1 MAEKKKRKKNEV
13 DETPSN
19 VQLKIAKFIRFNT
32 PKKSVVIQKEQKEYF
47 CGSKAVDT
55 LLASKWGKNG
65 KAADVLFKTREECAA
80 FLSFMMD
87 NKMFYRGLK
96 VLKESKTKD
105 EKKKEKDDSERTSVR
120 KRKKEEKD
128 DIKLTKEK
136 EEKKE
141 ENDTDK
147 KNEDKK
153 MKKRRYRI
161 EIHDEQL
168 FYDSNDIYVWLYEP
182 LSTKTLLLGG
192 VVLIGVVAATLFP
205 LWPPAFRVG
214 VYYVAVAAGL
224 FVGSVLGTAF
234 LRSVFFIVVWLST
247 AGKYHIW
254 FLPNL
259 LADVGFFESFK
270 PWYTID
276 YYSSNKSSS
285 QDEDKSKE
293 ASVEKSGGD
302 DETEGDKDKESSVE
316 DVVLNDKS
324 TDQMCSK
331 ASTNSSSAPDVA
343 DSTGSEADDLGSDD
357 SIKTPSK
364 SITDAD
370 DANEDSNNDYVMV
383 DSPNQELS

>member
-1 MAEKKKRKKNEV
+1 MVEKKKRKKNEV
-13 DETPSN
+13 DEIPSK
-19 VQLKIAKFIRFNT
+19 VQQKIAKHIRFNT

-55 LLASKWGKNG
+55 LLSSKWGKNG
-65 KAADVLFKTREECAA
+65 KATDVLFKTREECAA

-96 VLKESKTKD
+96 VLKESRTKD
-105 EKKKEKDDSERTSVR
+105 EKKKEKDDSEKTSVR

-128 DIKLTKEK
+128 DTKLTREK
-136 EEKKE
+136 DEKKE
-141 ENDTDK
+141 ENETEKKSDDK
-147 KNEDKK
+147 KT
-153 MKKRRYRI
+153 KKRRYRI

-168 FYDSNDIYVWLYEP
+168 FYDTNDIFVWLYDP
-182 LSTKTLLLGG
+182 LSTKAFFLGG

-234 LRSVFFIVVWLST
+234 LRSVFFIVVWLCT
-247 AGKYHIW
+247 AGRYHIW

-276 YYSSNKSSS
+276 YYSSSS
-285 QDEDKSKE
+285 QDDDKNKE
-293 ASVEKSGGD
+293 ASTEKSGGD
-302 DETEGDKDKESSVE
+302 DDGAEGDKESSTE
-316 DVVLNDKS
+316 DVPSDDKS
-324 TDQMCSK
+324 TNQTCSK
-331 ASTNSSSAPDVA
+331 ASGDTNSSSAPDVAA
-343 DSTGSEADDLGSDD
+343 DSTGSEADDLGSDND
-357 SIKTPSK
+357 GIKTPSE
-364 SITDAD
+364 TVAD
-370 DANEDSNNDYVMV
+370 DTNEDSSNNDYVMV
-383 DSPNQELS
+383 DSPNKDLS